1 MKSCRNCTDKHG
13 VKIVNPCPFCE
24 PERFAAVTIGRK
36 GGAVTGKSKSRGD
49 SDYYKKLIK
58 KRWDKY
64 KADEKK
70 KAGGVMKKEKES
82 PVVCVGC
89 GRKYANPDTF
99 DRHAY
104 NCPADKKTDEKKK
117 ARGK

>member
-1 MKSCRNCTDKHG
+1 
-13 VKIVNPCPFCE
+13 
-24 PERFAAVTIGRK
+24 
-36 GGAVTGKSKSRGD
+36 
-49 SDYYKKLIK
+49 
-58 KRWDKY
+58 
-64 KADEKK
+64 
-70 KAGGVMKKEKES
+70 MKKEKES